1 MWQNFT
7 LFFPCIMI
15 HLLKCKPA
23 SAHTS
28 FIRESTYWRGGL
40 TIDLCNCSLP
50 DDGPVRLET
59 CSSLSLLKHLCDVN
73 EVCAS
78 VGSHCNKCG
87 MCALNSVIH
96 FQTCISMQNV
106 ELFREKRS
114 VIMLVFYIVIR
125 ITRRTRTVSE
135 LSSDQGLRAGA
146 ALGAEILNCEA
157 D

>member
-1 MWQNFT
+1 MLT
-7 LFFPCIMI
+7 KCV
-15 HLLKCKPA
+15 HLLVHTVT
-23 SAHTS
+23 SA
-28 FIRESTYWRGGL
+28 ECL
-40 TIDLCNCSLP
+40 
-50 DDGPVRLET
+50 
-59 CSSLSLLKHLCDVN
+59 
-73 EVCAS
+73 
-78 VGSHCNKCG
+78 
-87 MCALNSVIH
+87 H
-96 FQTCISMQNV
+96 FHTCISMQNV